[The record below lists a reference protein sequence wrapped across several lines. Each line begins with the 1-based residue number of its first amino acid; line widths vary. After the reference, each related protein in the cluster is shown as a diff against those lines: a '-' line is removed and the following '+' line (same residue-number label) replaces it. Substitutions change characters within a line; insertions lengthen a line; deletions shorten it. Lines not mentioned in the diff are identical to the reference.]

1 MVENMPAEYAPSDLV
16 RDMRRIAA
24 RTDDGS
30 EIVRLLRAPARRL
43 ALAKGWLEPRFLQRD
58 EAQGFAIYPLHEEPD
73 HRLSVVVASLLPG
86 RGLPPHNHRTW
97 AMQIGIAGRETNV
110 AWRRIDDGS
119 RPGHAEI
126 VEGRRTV
133 FGPGDVIAFTPDDI
147 HSVVNETGEIALSLN
162 LYGLSYGY
170 AHASRFDPI
179 AQTESPLI
187 PA

>member
-1 MVENMPAEYAPSDLV
+1 MVETMPAEYAPSDLV
-16 RDMRRIAA
+16 RDMRRITA
-24 RTDDGS
+24 RTDDGN
-30 EIVRLLRAPARRL
+30 EIVRLLTAPARRL

-86 RGLPPHNHRTW
+86 RGLPPHNHRIW
-97 AMQIGIAGRETNV
+97 AMQIGIVGHETNV
-110 AWRRIDDGS
+110 AWRRTDDGR

-126 VEGRRTV
+126 VEAGRTV
-133 FGPGDVIAFTPDDI
+133 FGPGEVVTFAPDDI
-147 HSVVNETGEIALSLN
+147 HSVVNETDEIALSLN

-170 AHASRFDPI
+170 THASRFDPI